1 MRDHNS
7 RRRKRNY
14 YSSVHNLAHAMV
26 TGDVKNASSH
36 FADLVRYGGKMSRR
50 DCEEFMREFRYEMEE
65 LVPSKRQLEV
75 NKEKRKRR
83 NLGK

>member
-14 YSSVHNLAHAMV
+14 YSSVRNLAYAMV

-36 FADLVRYGGKMSRR
+36 FEDLVRYSGKMSRR
-50 DCEEFMREFRYEMEE
+50 DCEEFMREFRCEMEDQ
-65 LVPSKRQLEV
+65 VPSNRQLAA
-75 NKEKRKRR
+75 NKEKRKQR
-83 NLGK
+83 NLGR